1 MTRGTKYKRKSACG
15 SRANTNYFFATSS
28 FKYPENHKNSLGPWE
43 FVFSSTLSSKLRIL
57 SPPRQTTIYRGILLP
72 PMPSFC
78 LPVRLDQSI
87 SISKF
92 PIKYNSLVVRLLLSF
107 FKILFG
113 IADSQCCISFRCT
126 KSDSVIHLHISILI
140 FPYTLSRFP
149 FLLYSRSLLAIYS
162 MVYIVTFF

>member
-43 FVFSSTLSSKLRIL
+43 FVFSSTLSSKFRIL
-57 SPPRQTTIYRGILLP
+57 SPPWQTTIYRGILLP

-92 PIKYNSLVVRLLLSF
+92 PINPASFLLEIKIKVYCYVSRYCKQVFWLFSLLSIF
-107 FKILFG
+107 CL
-113 IADSQCCISFRCT
+113 
-126 KSDSVIHLHISILI
+126 SI
-140 FPYTLSRFP
+140 Y
-149 FLLYSRSLLAIYS
+149 FLLIAHKLWLKY
-162 MVYIVTFF
+162 